1 MNFNDQQLQDF
12 FNGTP
17 LGKRLLAEAKKSQA
31 EFDSKLNEI
40 RGSINK
46 LQQNIEYATYGRP
59 DTRNSQIVSYFSGNP
74 VLIQTDNRSRVISYK
89 PITNENWKSL
99 DLSVQQDVKGS
110 NPVAYQRLQHGKFTL
125 NDDDTYFLN
134 LARADAG
141 LNVDVLNAYA
151 TMKQPNER
159 DYAKQF
165 DNAEDMENGLLG
177 FHKWHNS
184 MSTDQNISDL
194 HAELRAYEKNLNDSI
209 NADEILPFDV
219 SAIEGEQA
227 GAFGVTA
234 EW

>member
-1 MNFNDQQLQDF
+1 MNMPNQQLEDF

-17 LGKRLLAEAKKSQA
+17 LGKRLLAEAKRSQA

-40 RGSINK
+40 RGSINT

-59 DTRNSQIVSYFSGNP
+59 DTRNSQVVSYFSGNP
-74 VLIQTDNRSRVISYK
+74 VLIQTDNRSRVVSYE

-99 DLSVQQDVKGS
+99 NPNVQQDVKGS
-110 NPVAYQRLQHGKFTL
+110 NPVAYQRLQHGKFNI
-125 NDDDTYFLN
+125 NDDDAYFLN

-151 TMKQPNER
+151 TMKQPNEA

-165 DNAEDMENGLLG
+165 DSHEDMENGVLS
-177 FHKWHNS
+177 FHKWHNE
-184 MSTDQNISDL
+184 MTTNQNIADL
-194 HAELRAYEKNLNDSI
+194 HAELHAYENNLNESI
-209 NADEILPFDV
+209 KANEIIPFDV
-219 SAIEGEQA
+219 SAIEGEEA

>member
-1 MNFNDQQLQDF
+1 MNLPNQQLEDF

-17 LGKRLLAEAKKSQA
+17 LGKRLLAEAKRSQA

-40 RGSINK
+40 RGSINT
-46 LQQNIEYATYGRP
+46 LQQNIEYATYGQAH
-59 DTRNSQIVSYFSGNP
+59 TRNAQTVLYFSGNP
-74 VLIQTDNRSRVISYK
+74 VLIKTDNRSRVTSYE
-89 PITNENWKSL
+89 PITNENWKGL
-99 DLSVQQDVKGS
+99 DPNVQQDVKGS
-110 NPVAYQRLQHGKFTL
+110 NPVAFQRLQHGKFTI

-159 DYAKQF
+159 DYSKQF
-165 DNAEDMENGLLG
+165 DSPEDMENGVLS
-177 FHKWHNS
+177 FHKWHNA
-184 MSTDQNISDL
+184 MTTDQNIADL
-194 HAELRAYEKNLNDSI
+194 HAELRAYEKNLDESI
-209 NADEILPFDV
+209 KANEILPFDV

-234 EW
+234 E

>member
-40 RGSINK
+40 RGSINT

-74 VLIQTDNRSRVISYK
+74 VLIQTDNRSRVISCE
-89 PITNENWKSL
+89 PITNENWKGL
-99 DLSVQQDVKGS
+99 DPNMQQDVKGS
-110 NPVAYQRLQHGKFTL
+110 NPVAYQRLQHGKFNI
-125 NDDDTYFLN
+125 NDDDAYFLN

-141 LNVDVLNAYA
+141 LNVDVLNAYV
-151 TMKQPNER
+151 TMKKPNEA
-159 DYAKQF
+159 DYSKQF
-165 DNAEDMENGLLG
+165 NSPEDMENGVLS
-177 FHKWHNS
+177 FHKWHNE
-184 MSTDQNISDL
+184 MTTDQNIADL
-194 HAELRAYEKNLNDSI
+194 HAELHAYEKNLNDSI
-209 NADEILPFDV
+209 NANEIIPFDV

-227 GAFGVTA
+227 GTFGVTA